1 MSRLTKLD
9 KPSDIFA
16 DIASRA
22 GKPLTNS
29 VSDEPSIKSFNK
41 EVSNNLKNGPGIMM
55 KIASKWADQQASNLD
70 EESDN
75 SDIDNPGEEI
85 DAPKD
90 AFDSEQSNLLQEME
104 RFEKENRLLKLTQGS
119 TSDSVMTTTKVV
131 EKPSISTITESDG
144 LKSSTKSILCEP
156 NNIDTNI
163 GLDDDKIYMAP
174 AAGFVPGGR
183 NLDKNKIVMQHDDGA
198 DVDVGNGVIN
208 SHDSQD
214 DLIQDKELL
223 ELQERLAA
231 EQSTLV
237 AELGKHQRLSNSITD
252 QMYADCQVSF
262 ITFFHKVQWGLV
274 ARCFFFGM

>member
-29 VSDEPSIKSFNK
+29 ISDEPSIKSFNK

-55 KIASKWADQQASNLD
+55 KIASKWADQQASNID

-90 AFDSEQSNLLQEME
+90 VFDSEQSNLLQEME

-131 EKPSISTITESDG
+131 EKKVLVIVCVKRYFFKVENNCLG
-144 LKSSTKSILCEP
+144 LKDIYLTL
-156 NNIDTNI
+156 TNI
-163 GLDDDKIYMAP
+163 SP
-174 AAGFVPGGR
+174 GFS
-183 NLDKNKIVMQHDDGA
+183 KK
-198 DVDVGNGVIN
+198 
-208 SHDSQD
+208 
-214 DLIQDKELL
+214 
-223 ELQERLAA
+223 
-231 EQSTLV
+231 
-237 AELGKHQRLSNSITD
+237 
-252 QMYADCQVSF
+252 
-262 ITFFHKVQWGLV
+262 
-274 ARCFFFGM
+274 